1 MSNVPLTQQLS
12 EDMKT
17 AMRAK
22 NADRLLVVREILSNI
37 KKKLIDAPAT
47 DMTNRTLGD
56 RIQMSDTDV
65 LAIIEKMV
73 KQRRDSIA
81 QFIQGNRPELAAK
94 EEAELAILKSYLPT
108 ALSEDEVITHIKN
121 AITEAQA
128 TSVKEMGKVMNII
141 RPKIQGRA
149 DMAVVSQKIKEL
161 LG

>member
-1 MSNVPLTQQLS
+1 MSSVPLTQQLS

-22 NADRLLVVREILSNI
+22 DADRLLVIREILSNI

-47 DMTNRTLGD
+47 DAANRTE
-56 RIQMSDTDV
+56 MSDTDV

-81 QFIQGNRPELAAK
+81 QFVQGNRPELAAK
-94 EEAELAILKSYLPT
+94 EEAELEILKGYLPT
-108 ALSEDEVITHIKN
+108 ALSDEEIITHIKN

-128 TSVKEMGKVMNII
+128 SSIKEMGKVMNII
-141 RPKIQGRA
+141 RPKVQGRA
-149 DMAVVSQKIKEL
+149 DMAVVSQKIKDL
-161 LG
+161 LA